1 MKLALI
7 GLSLFIPLFVNGQ
20 CIDYTTNQLR
30 EGDQLVK
37 KQLIYFP
44 AGRVGDNVLWDLGMM
59 EVTSERYEVRNTL
72 LKDKKTIAQT
82 EMNTRY
88 FYQNEVDGLY
98 LKGYE
103 NNQTRISYFSPRR
116 ELPFPMNYGDSINDF
131 YRGYAVSDDHNF
143 WLVFGQSESKIDAYG
158 KLILPQGDTL
168 RNVARIHTINKAVE
182 YGVHNVDNEAALKDL
197 SDSLHISDNDI
208 KALLLQSEGAVVTEH
223 YKWYAKGYR
232 YPILESI
239 VSVEDSQAYSTSYYY
254 PPSEAMYLASDKKN
268 EEVRDR
274 LLASY
279 GNGSKLGVSNHVGFT
294 YNVILSGDQQ
304 SLRLEYDLLHS
315 ATVSYAVYTLD
326 GKLIASE
333 EQRTL
338 RTGIYDEN
346 VSLPVGVPNVFIIM
360 FHVNDERYACKISK
374 K

>member
-1 MKLALI
+1 MRRL
-7 GLSLFIPLFVNGQ
+7 
-20 CIDYTTNQLR
+20 CNQPV
-30 EGDQLVK
+30 EDDDQLVK

-44 AGRVGDNVLWDLGMM
+44 AGRAGDNVLWNLGMI
-59 EVTSERYEVRNTL
+59 EVVNERYEVGNTL

-88 FYQNEVDGLY
+88 FYQNEADGLY

-168 RNVARIHTINKAVE
+168 RNVARIHTINKAIE
-182 YGVHNVDNEAALKDL
+182 YGVRNVDNEAALKGL
-197 SDSLHISDNDI
+197 SDSLHLSDNDI
-208 KALLLQSEGAVVTEH
+208 KALIQQSEGAVVTEH

-239 VSVEDSQAYSTSYYY
+239 VSVKDSLAYSTSYYY
-254 PPSEAMYLASDKKN
+254 PPSEVEYLASDKEN
-268 EEVRDR
+268 EKIRSS

-279 GNGSKLGVSNHVGFT
+279 GDGSKLGLSDHVGFT
-294 YNVILSGDQQ
+294 YNVILSGDQKF
-304 SLRLEYDLLHS
+304 LRLEYDLLRS

-338 RTGIYDEN
+338 RTGTYHEN
-346 VSLPVGVPNVFIIM
+346 ISFPIGVSNVFIIT
-360 FHVNDERYACKISK
+360 FHVNDARYACKISK